1 MKPERNPVT
10 VGVVSLTVIALLLLA
25 AFNSDDL
32 PIIGGGTTYSA
43 EFTEAAGLVESNEV
57 RVAGV
62 KVGEVTAVE
71 LDGDKVRVSFRVKDA
86 WVGDR
91 TTATI
96 RIKTLLGQK
105 FLALDPQGGQ
115 ALDPGTP
122 IPRERTLSPY
132 DVQEAFN
139 GLASTVGQIDTR
151 QLADSFQVLSET
163 FQGSAE
169 SVRGALDGLSA
180 LSKTIS
186 SRDEELA
193 ELLANTRQITKTLAD
208 RNEQFERLLADGNSL
223 LEELRKRRD
232 AIVALLGGTRAL
244 SRELSGLV
252 TDNQEQLRPALEQ
265 LDRVTEVLQRNQDT
279 LERSLALMAP
289 FYRVFANTLGNGRWF
304 DVYIC
309 GLLPPSVNLGVVGFN
324 EEGCLPPG
332 VQRSPATG
340 GGN

>member
-10 VGVVSLTVIALLLLA
+10 IGAVSLTVIALLLLA
-25 AFNSDDL
+25 AFYSDDL
-32 PIIGGGTTYSA
+32 PIIGGGTTYQA
-43 EFTEAAGLVESNEV
+43 EFSEAAGLVPSNEV

-62 KVGEVTAVE
+62 KVGKVTDVE
-71 LDGDKVRVSFRVKDA
+71 LAGDKVLVSFKVKDA

-91 TTATI
+91 TTAVI

-105 FLALDPQGGQ
+105 FLALDPQGSEPM
-115 ALDPGTP
+115 DPGKP
-122 IPRERTLSPY
+122 IPRERTLAPY

-139 GLASTVGQIDTR
+139 GLASTVGQIDTK

-163 FQGSAE
+163 LDGTKD

-186 SRDEELA
+186 SRDEQLA
-193 ELLANTRQITKTLAD
+193 KLLANTRQVTQTLAD
-208 RNEQFERLLADGNSL
+208 RNEQFEKLLADGNL
-223 LEELRKRRD
+223 LLGELRKRRD
-232 AIVALLGGTRAL
+232 AIGALLSGT
-244 SRELSGLV
+244 RELSQELTGLV
-252 TDNQEQLRPALEQ
+252 ADNNAQLKPALEQ
-265 LDRVTEVLQRNQDT
+265 LDRVSTMLQRNQDT
-279 LERSLALMAP
+279 LSRSLALMAP

-304 DVYIC
+304 DSYIC

-332 VQRSPATG
+332 VQR
-340 GGN
+340 GN